1 MVTLDNIVKPVF
13 RTLTPRL
20 NANLGTDAVRFH
32 TLRIGGGYNYLTINN
47 LIQET
52 ENEAIHPLI
61 SHVHFP

>member
-32 TLRIGGGYNYLTINN
+32 TLRIGGG
-47 LIQET
+47 
-52 ENEAIHPLI
+52 
-61 SHVHFP
+61 V